1 MPGSPPSVLARL
13 LEASDSAVRES
24 AWSAFVAE
32 YSRLL
37 LHVSRS
43 LGGDH
48 DAAMDRYACVL
59 EHLRADDFRRLRV
72 YVADGR
78 SEFST
83 WLVVVAQRVCLDHR
97 RTRYGRLRATDGD
110 PRARDEEWAA
120 RRRLVDLLSADVDL
134 SSISD
139 GAARDPEDRVR
150 LADLYHALESALAC
164 LDPRDRL
171 LVKLRFEDEI
181 PMPDIARDL
190 GFPTRFHAYRRLTRV
205 LLDLRRVLESG
216 GVRDAAP

>member
-1 MPGSPPSVLARL
+1 V
-13 LEASDSAVRES
+13 
-24 AWSAFVAE
+24 
-32 YSRLL
+32 
-37 LHVSRS
+37 
-43 LGGDH
+43 
-48 DAAMDRYACVL
+48 
-59 EHLRADDFRRLRV
+59 DDFRRLRT

-83 WLVVVAQRVCLDHR
+83 WLVVVAQRICLDQQ
-97 RTRYGRLRATDGD
+97 RTRYGRLRVVDGD
-110 PRARDEEWAA
+110 SRARDEEWAA

-139 GAARDPEDRVR
+139 GSARDPEDRVR
-150 LADLYHALESALAC
+150 LADLYHALESALAF

-190 GFPTRFHAYRRLTRV
+190 GFPSRFHAYRRLTRV
-205 LLDLRRVLESG
+205 LSDLRRILESG